1 MDKQILRACPSVADI
16 WQMGKTAASIKFVRD
31 AETVVAASK
40 DTITVGAL
48 TDAINKFKCGE
59 LVFNEF
65 ANPLDYVQY
74 AG

>member
-1 MDKQILRACPSVADI
+1 MDQQISRSIPLVADM
-16 WQMGKTAASIKFVRD
+16 WRMGKTAASIKFVRD
-31 AETVVAASK
+31 AEAVVAASK

-48 TDAINKFKCGE
+48 TDAINQIKSGE

-65 ANPLDYVQY
+65 ANPLSYVQY